1 MFSKSSIETFMTLFI
16 FLVSNMASNSD
27 PLNPVPDWFTL
38 DEEDLSSGDEEV
50 QPMEGDDNIDPDVD
64 MPPMRPD
71 DDPFWD
77 IQEES

>member
-1 MFSKSSIETFMTLFI
+1 MFSNCSIETFMTLFL
-16 FLVSNMASNSD
+16 FLVRNRASNSD
-27 PLNPVPDWFTL
+27 SLNLDPDWFTL
-38 DEEDLSSGDEEV
+38 DKEDLSSGNEEV

>member
-1 MFSKSSIETFMTLFI
+1 MTLFF
-16 FLVSNMASNSD
+16 FLVSNMASKSD
-27 PLNPVPDWFTL
+27 PLNPDPDWFTL
-38 DEEDLSSGDEEV
+38 DEKDLSIGDEEV